1 MPKLYPFKALRPNA
15 KYIEKVSAK
24 SSDFPLKD
32 DLVREIQ
39 NNPYSFHHVTKS
51 HLRYS
56 GSYQSP
62 EKFLPFALNYIRS
75 MKNEGALVKEDED
88 CFYYYEQVL
97 ENGYSFKG
105 IIALYAVEDYRN
117 NLIKRHEE
125 IRPNRLQYLVE
136 MFKTAK
142 VLGEPTLL
150 AFKGSNLFDQFA
162 KEPIFSFN
170 SPDGKTHHVSKISSP
185 NEIAKLSNEFE
196 KIGNFYIADGHHR
209 SAAAEKFNSTA
220 PLKFNNDK
228 TMCFVVAEDQ
238 LKILP
243 FHRLINPVS
252 LIDKDELISML
263 TKKFEIFR
271 SYESLYDVKEQGT
284 FGLYINNEWYQL
296 KIRNNSN
303 LLDVE
308 IIENEIIRNVFG
320 IVDSRT
326 DSQIAFH
333 PYTNGENELCNLID
347 SGIYQLAITNKSC
360 NFKDV
365 RRISDEDKT
374 LPPKSTYI
382 EPKLRSGMIIQ
393 EF

>member
-1 MPKLYPFKALRPNA
+1 MPRLYPFKALRPNA

-24 SSDFPLKD
+24 SSDFPVKD

-56 GSYQSP
+56 GSFQSP

-75 MKNEGALVKEDED
+75 MKNEGALEKEDED

-105 IIALYAVEDYRN
+105 IIALYVVEDYSN

-136 MFKTAK
+136 VFKTAK

-150 AFKGSNLFDQFA
+150 AFKGSILFDQLV

-170 SPDGKTHHVSKISSP
+170 SPDGKTHHLSKISLP

-196 KIGNFYIADGHHR
+196 KIDNFYIADGHHR

-220 PLKFNNDK
+220 PSKFNNDK

-252 LIDKDELISML
+252 LVDKDDLISML
-263 TKKFEIFR
+263 SEKFEIFR

-284 FGLYINNEWYQL
+284 FGLYIKKEWYQL
-296 KIRNNSN
+296 KYRNNSN

-308 IIENEIIRNVFG
+308 IIENEIIRNVFR
-320 IVDSRT
+320 IMDSRT

-333 PYTNGENELCNLID
+333 PHTNGEKELCNLID
-347 SGIYQLAITNKSC
+347 CGIYQIAITNKSC

-365 RRISDEDKT
+365 RHISDEGRT

-382 EPKLRSGMIIQ
+382 EPKLRSGMVIQ